1 MREGRG
7 KWREGG
13 TEWREG
19 ETEWREAETE
29 WREGVSEQ
37 GRRVREIVK
46 EGGFREKE
54 PKAVKKEGRKEKE
67 NQ

>member
-1 MREGRG
+1 MGELVREGRG
-7 KWREGG
+7 KWRERG

-19 ETEWREAETE
+19 ETEWRE
-29 WREGVSEQ
+29 GVSER